1 MRMLLRIQI
10 PVESGN
16 EALKSGVL
24 GATVRQFVERAKPE
38 CIYFTLA
45 DGWRTIFAVVDMA
58 SSADMPRIGEPFF
71 MELDASIEATPCM
84 NPEELMAGL
93 QAAGLA

>member
-1 MRMLLRIQI
+1 MRMMLRIQI

-24 GATVRQFVERAKPE
+24 GATVRAFVERAKPE

-45 DGWRTIFAVVDMA
+45 DGWRTIVAVIDMQ
-58 SSADMPRIGEPFF
+58 SAAEMPPLGEPFF
-71 MELDASIEATPCM
+71 LELDASIEATPCM
-84 NPEELMAGL
+84 NSEELMAGL
-93 QAAGLA
+93 HAAGLA

>member
-1 MRMLLRIQI
+1 MRMMLRIQI

-16 EALKSGVL
+16 EALKSGQL
-24 GATVRQFVERAKPE
+24 GAVVRAFVERAKPE

-45 DGWRTIFAVVDMA
+45 DGWRTVVAVIDMQ
-58 SSADMPRIGEPFF
+58 SSSELPGIGEPFF
-71 MELDASIEATPCM
+71 RELDASIEATPCM
-84 NPEELMAGL
+84 NSEELMAGL

>member
-1 MRMLLRIQI
+1 MRMLLKIQI

-24 GATVRQFVERAKPE
+24 GNTVRAFVEKSKPE

-45 DGWRTIFAVVDMA
+45 DGWRTIIAVVDMT
-58 SSADMPRIGEPFF
+58 SSSEMPGIGEPFF
-71 MELDASIEATPCM
+71 RDLDASIEATPCM
-84 NPEELMAGL
+84 NPEELMTGL

>member
-1 MRMLLRIQI
+1 MRMMLRIQI

-16 EALKSGVL
+16 EALKSGQL
-24 GATVRQFVERAKPE
+24 GAVVRAFVERAKPE

-45 DGWRTIFAVVDMA
+45 DGWRTVVAVIDMQ
-58 SSADMPRIGEPFF
+58 SSSELPGIGEPFF
-71 MELDASIEATPCM
+71 RELDASIEAAPCM
-84 NPEELMAGL
+84 NSEELMAGL

>member
-1 MRMLLRIQI
+1 MRMLLKIQI

-16 EALKSGVL
+16 EALKSGAL
-24 GATVRQFVERAKPE
+24 GATVRAFVERAKPE

-45 DGWRTIFAVVDMA
+45 DGWRTIFTVVDMA
-58 SSADMPRIGEPFF
+58 SSADMPVIGEPFF

-84 NPEELMAGL
+84 NSEDLMIGL
-93 QAAGLA
+93 KAAGLA

>member
-1 MRMLLRIQI
+1 MLLKIQI

-24 GATVRQFVERAKPE
+24 GTVVRGFVERAKPE

-45 DGWRTIFAVVDMA
+45 DGWRTVIAVVDMT
-58 SSADMPRIGEPFF
+58 SSSELPGIGEPFF
-71 MELDASIEATPCM
+71 RELDASIEATPCM
-84 NPEELMAGL
+84 NPDELMTGL
-93 QAAGLA
+93 KAAGLA

>member
-1 MRMLLRIQI
+1 MRVLLKIQI

-16 EALKSGVL
+16 EALKSGAL
-24 GATVRQFVERAKPE
+24 AATTRTFVERAKPE

-45 DGWRTIFAVVDMA
+45 EGWRTIIAVVDMA
-58 SSADMPRIGEPFF
+58 SSADLPKIGEPFF